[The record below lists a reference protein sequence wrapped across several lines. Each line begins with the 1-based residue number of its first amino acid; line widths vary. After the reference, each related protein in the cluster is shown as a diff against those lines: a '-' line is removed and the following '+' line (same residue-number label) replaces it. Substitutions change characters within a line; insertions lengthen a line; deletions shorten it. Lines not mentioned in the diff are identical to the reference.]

1 MNFPLLWLILCGLA
15 YLFGS
20 IPFGYLIGKLV
31 HRSDIRKG
39 GSGNIGATNALR
51 QYGVLTGVLVLI
63 LDILKGFV
71 VAWLLYRVVPLHFAE
86 VIGSQ
91 PVDPFV
97 YLLPA
102 LAVILGHMY
111 SLFLGFKGGKG
122 VATAGGVF
130 LYLTPLPLLL
140 VILCFVLISYLTR
153 YVSVG
158 SILSA
163 ILLVLIQFLW
173 DWYFLQTPVFPW
185 FTLVVA
191 LLIIYKHNQNILR
204 LLDGTESRLGTKP
217 KGTS

>member
-1 MNFPLLWLILCGLA
+1 MKFILLWLILCSVA
-15 YLFGS
+15 YLIGS
-20 IPFGYLIGKLV
+20 IPFGFLAGKLL
-31 HRSDIRKG
+31 HKTDIRSG

-51 QYGVLTGVLVLI
+51 QYGVLTGLLVLI

-71 VAWLLYRVVPLHFAE
+71 VTWLLLRVVPVRFGS
-86 VIGSQ
+86 IMGSQ
-91 PVDPFV
+91 PLDPFI

-130 LYLTPLPLLL
+130 LYLYPLPLLL
-140 VILCFVLISYLTR
+140 VILCFVLITYVTR

-158 SILSA
+158 SILGS
-163 ILLVLIQFLW
+163 ILLVIIQFFW
-173 DWYFLQTPVFPW
+173 DWHILQTPVFPW

-191 LLIIYKHNQNILR
+191 LLIIYKHHPNILR
-204 LLDGTESRLGTKP
+204 LLDGTESKLGAGK
-217 KGTS
+217 KGSI